1 MPIYQWD
8 SDSWRNINS
17 VWQWD
22 GDSWRQITSGWQWDG
37 DSWRQFFSAGSFDPE
52 IRNTAGDLISTSSA
66 GDTLVGYRGSNV
78 SGTYSFSWQY
88 RVGTNAANAF
98 VNQGG
103 AGATGTLTGG
113 TLTTNYVT
121 DASDVVAIETAAY
134 SYRLDMRFRVTK
146 SSETQNSNIVRIR
159 KRTPVRLLN
168 IASGARGYNSFSTS
182 YNALIDEPYPTDR
195 IDFWSSSA
203 WRSTTTVTNDT
214 RPDYYIFTIATG
226 TGTYTRDSRTL
237 DSANPRTPTN
247 AARYTVQNGDVGETI
262 RVTIRAYNSSTGS
275 PVTETTTTPIVDDGT
290 LKAVTNLVLS
300 ESDSTPGKL
309 DLRWTPSRGG
319 NENTITY
326 QWQIYRD
333 DVFITSGTTSSGGN
347 PVVVFYPEANGV
359 YVTTTGVY
367 KFRVVA
373 IQSGQSNATSGFSN
387 NVTVSAPGTFTISL
401 DNRTSDLGRPNVF
414 NINAFEE
421 DLGIL
426 NRYNT
431 SWGYAGVNVTNYDSR
446 WTRPDGTFSD
456 YDNDL
461 VRTDSWGIFQ
471 SGTHSLR
478 VTATNDRYQYIR
490 IDWTAAANAGSYRL
504 VYRLYNNPR
513 FVGSAG
519 SNITVNFPAETTY
532 FDLAAFDNNLYWAV
546 EVVSIT
552 AYRYADQIGP
562 ARLISGSSTSDTQV
576 VATRVVTRS
585 QSLTYITVSA
595 GTVTITGTPQVFD
608 SFAYSLSGWT
618 PSASNAE
625 WTFERAW
632 GRTNAGALTSTYNR
646 GSFST
651 ELIDGADIGENM
663 QFRIRGTFRG
673 TTTSYV
679 TDVSPTILPYPPT
692 YTLTNNFDLTF
703 TIDDLTSNGASNYFG
718 TYTGGTVANTSL
730 AIGTVVSVPTEGTK
744 TVSLFARLRKT
755 INGVSQLFD
764 SATSRT
770 QTINVQE
777 IAAFTWTPS
786 DTTVTPSTP
795 GVVTVTFSSGTVNL
809 NWADAANADEYTS
822 TISGGS
828 QGFRTGT
835 RFVSD
840 DVWGISNGG
849 VAYSGSVRS
858 RNTNGRMLIDWA
870 PVSGASSYRIL
881 FTIGGTASNV
891 LTTLTN
897 YTITTTT
904 GTAITGITVR
914 AYANSVGTGVFRTG
928 SPAIPFS
935 NSQTPTTK
943 TSGLREWSGVSLS
956 APATPLN
963 FQATAV
969 SSSQVNLSWDPSAG
983 ATTYEWY
990 YKFNSTPPS
999 QDTAADRDGIAG
1011 TTSNHTGLSSGT
1023 TYWYWVRARNSI
1035 GKSNWSTGNS
1045 AVTFVSIPAV
1055 PTGVTSTYNGTNFGV
1070 YQWSSSW
1077 NPVAGATTYD
1087 YQWQFGTTNTGGTTN
1102 TVNGSTSNTFTNTTN
1117 STKPYA
1123 RFRVRATNS
1132 AGSSAYSGYTAWS

>member
-8 SDSWRNINS
+8 GDSWRNINS

-22 GDSWRQITSGWQWDG
+22 GDSWRQINSGWQWDG
-37 DSWRQFFSAGSFDPE
+37 DSWRQLFSSGTFQPE
-52 IRNTAGDLISTSSA
+52 IRNTTGDVISNSTV
-66 GDTLVGYRGSNV
+66 GTTLVGYRGSNV
-78 SGTYSFSWQY
+78 SGTYTFAWQY
-88 RVGTNAANAF
+88 RLGTNAANAF
-98 VNQGG
+98 FNQTGS
-103 AGATGTLTGG
+103 GATGTLTGG

-121 DASDVVAIETAAY
+121 DSSDLSIIETAAY
-134 SYRLDMRFRVTK
+134 SYTMNMRFRVTK
-146 SSETQNSNIVRIR
+146 SSETVSSNVVRIR

-168 IASGARGYNSFSTS
+168 TANGARGYNSFSTT

-195 IDFWSSSA
+195 IDFWESSG
-203 WRSTTTVTNDT
+203 WRSTTTLTNDT

-226 TGTYTRDSRTL
+226 TSTYTRDSRTL

-262 RVTIRAYNSSTGS
+262 RVTIQAYNSSTGS

-309 DLRWTPSRGG
+309 DLRWTPSTGG

-326 QWQIYRD
+326 TWQIYRD
-333 DVFITSGTTSSGGN
+333 DVFITSGSTTSLGN
-347 PVVVFYPEANGV
+347 PVVILYPTGSGV

-373 IQSGQSNATSGFSN
+373 SQSGQSSATSGFSN
-387 NVTVSAPGTFTISL
+387 TVNVTAPGTFTISL
-401 DNRTSDLGRPNVF
+401 TNRTSDLGQPV
-414 NINAFEE
+414 AFTIDAFAE
-421 DLGIL
+421 DTVNL
-426 NRYNT
+426 NRYLT
-431 SWGYAGVNVTNYDSR
+431 SWSSAGTRVTNYDSR

-461 VRTDSWGIFQ
+461 NRTDSWGIFQ

-490 IDWTAAANAGSYRL
+490 IDWTAATNAGSYRL
-504 VYRLYNNPR
+504 VYRIYSNPR
-513 FVGSAG
+513 FVGTAG
-519 SNITVNFPAETTY
+519 SNITVNFDSSTTF
-532 FDLAAFDNNLYWAV
+532 FDVALLDNDLYWAV

-552 AYRYADQIGP
+552 AYRFADQIGP
-562 ARLISGSSTSDTQV
+562 ARIVTGSTTSNTQV

-585 QSLTYITVSA
+585 QSLTYVTVSA
-595 GTVTITGTPQVFD
+595 GSVTITGTPQVFD

-618 PSASNAE
+618 PAASNAE

-632 GRTNAGALTSTYNR
+632 GITNAGALTSTYNR
-646 GSFST
+646 GTLST
-651 ELIDGADIGENM
+651 EFINGADIGENM

-703 TIDDLTSNGASNYFG
+703 TISDLTSNGATSYFG

-730 AIGTVVSVPTEGTK
+730 AISTILSVPTEGTK

-764 SATSRT
+764 SATARV

-795 GVVTVTFSSGTVNL
+795 GTPTVTFTDGSVSID
-809 NWADAANADEYTS
+809 WSDAANATEYIS
-822 TISGGS
+822 TISGGT
-828 QGFRTGT
+828 QGSRTFT
-835 RFVSD
+835 TPNSIDSWAV
-840 DVWGISNGG
+840 SNGG
-849 VAYSGSVRS
+849 VSYSGTITS
-858 RNTNGRMLIDWA
+858 RNTDGRMTIDWPA
-870 PVSGASSYRIL
+870 VSGASSYRIL
-881 FTIGGTASNV
+881 FTIGSTASNV
-891 LTTLTN
+891 LTTSTQ

-914 AYANSVGTGVFRTG
+914 AYANSVGTGVYRQG
-928 SPAIPFS
+928 SVAIPFS
-935 NSQTPTTK
+935 TSQTPATK
-943 TSGLREWSGVSLS
+943 SSTARSWSGTSLS
-956 APATPLN
+956 APATPTGLSAV
-963 FQATAV
+963 AT
-969 SSSQVNLSWDPSAG
+969 SSSSVSLSWNAAARAD
-983 ATTYEWY
+983 TYEWY
-990 YKFNSTPPS
+990 WTVSSSFTPNSSTTPDFS
-999 QDTAADRDGIAG
+999 GITG
-1011 TTSNHTGLSSGT
+1011 TTATHSGRTPAT
-1023 TYWYWVRARNSI
+1023 TYYYWVRARNSI
-1035 GKSNWSTGNS
+1035 GVSGWSARDS
-1045 AVTFVSIPAV
+1045 AITFAVAPAT
-1055 PTGVTSTYNGTNFGV
+1055 PTGLSVSAGGTATWIG
-1070 YQWSSSW
+1070 S
-1077 NPVAGATTYD
+1077 AGATSYTL
-1087 YQWQFGTTNTGGTTN
+1087 QWQ
-1102 TVNGSTSNTFTNTTN
+1102 
-1117 STKPYA
+1117 
-1123 RFRVRATNS
+1123 RATNS
-1132 AGSSAYSGYTAWS
+1132 SGASPTATTTVSGLTGTSYSIPSVSGKIWARARVLATNAVGSSAYTAYTAWS